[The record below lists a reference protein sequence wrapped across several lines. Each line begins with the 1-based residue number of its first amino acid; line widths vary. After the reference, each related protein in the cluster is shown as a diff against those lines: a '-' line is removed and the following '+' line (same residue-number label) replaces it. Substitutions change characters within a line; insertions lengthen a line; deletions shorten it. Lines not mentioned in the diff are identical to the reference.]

1 MGIKSGLW
9 VLKCYT
15 RHWQT
20 SVVIKHSIQTALH
33 LPLLCVIRHNIHPCI
48 YLLSII
54 LSINTPYFYLIICYS
69 ECYSLIGLSLF
80 FIGFFSFFPWVI
92 LASRVMS
99 PGHSLEVKEKR
110 LVFVATMRWLDL
122 MDTTSRL
129 FTPGHL
135 CHSFK
140 TTTPGVNQHVRGLYT
155 ALHNFGDK
163 TRFPEIPMLPKGI
176 DLPTLHN
183 YGPSWT
189 SFFFIA
195 IL

>member
-33 LPLLCVIRHNIHPCI
+33 LPLLCAIRHNIHPCI

-69 ECYSLIGLSLF
+69 ECYSLIGLSIF
-80 FIGFFSFFPWVI
+80 FIGFFSFFHWVI

-122 MDTTSRL
+122 MDTTSHF

-135 CHSFK
+135 CHNSK
-140 TTTPGVNQHVRGLYT
+140 IMIPGVNQHVGVCTPLYIT
-155 ALHNFGDK
+155 LE
-163 TRFPEIPMLPKGI
+163 TRRVSLRFPCCPRASTYPRSITTAPAELV
-176 DLPTLHN
+176 
-183 YGPSWT
+183 
-189 SFFFIA
+189 FFS
-195 IL
+195 